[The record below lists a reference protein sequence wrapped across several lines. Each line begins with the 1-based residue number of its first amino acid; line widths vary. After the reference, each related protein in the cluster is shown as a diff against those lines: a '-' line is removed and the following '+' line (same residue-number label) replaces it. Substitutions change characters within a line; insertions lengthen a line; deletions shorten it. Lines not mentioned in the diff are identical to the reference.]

1 MGDSISIRP
10 SVVSLVRDHL
20 SDQLVRKL
28 DRYGVVIW
36 DDSADAYGDF
46 VSDLS
51 LPGVE
56 LQCFKGSWYA
66 LRRDIENVLT
76 AELEPPKL
84 LVHLPVDR
92 PDPDPLE
99 ELRAIGTSYRVALPT
114 LLKQSLTDQFT
125 VQRLANVGQQSRTLK
140 EAEAALEHADSD
152 TDARL
157 ISITGVSSS
166 ESIVA
171 HFLSGQHIEM
181 LNEPEL
187 GAVVRQTF
195 ADVLGGDYTDFTG
208 DELRISAFCQ
218 IVLVLIY
225 ETKGQ
230 LPQELSRGFEIPST
244 SQCRSC
250 RSVLEILRSDT
261 TMRDAYIELAGQAD
275 GQLHLAVLLTWDE
288 SLASLDLTAMIEQL
302 AITEA
307 LQLLERTKFV
317 EARVL
322 AVQRLTHSWWARYD
336 APGELNVATKLRAIA
351 TLSELTEAMTRSV
364 PQVSSLRELTE
375 WYKEWGWQVDSL
387 YRRCEFI
394 RVTAR
399 SDLRE
404 FDNLFDSTR
413 DEYIGWLD
421 SVLCRTSNVTSDV
434 ELDTPN
440 LQRSIHKRY
449 ISNDTEFVAYILVD
463 ALRYE
468 LGCDLSERL
477 SGSVAAQVAI
487 DAAVA
492 TPPTITPVGMASLLP
507 GSETSFEIELSDSD
521 ELLVKVGGQ
530 QIRVVRDRIGL
541 LEHAHGSVVD
551 LNLDDV
557 AHSSNSSL
565 KKRIAGASLVLV
577 RSSEID
583 SHGESDLLSANWVSF
598 NGTLDILCTAVA
610 KLIHAGIRK
619 VVITSDH
626 GFLAVHQLGPD
637 RRIDRPMTDS
647 GDQHRRA
654 WIGRGGTAN
663 ESTVKVALADF
674 GVGGDLDIITP
685 RGLGVFTS
693 GGGLQFFHGGLSPQE
708 LVVPVIAVSAD
719 EITLEPNYEISLAV
733 AGSEITTGVIAVTV
747 TMIADNLLTR
757 ESRVRLQLV
766 YDGQSA
772 AVILGGDGVDPTTG
786 VITASV
792 ERFQVVQMQVTA
804 NLTAG
809 STATLEVLDAGT
821 GVRLS
826 DLQVNVSANVIVE
839 DDLG

>member
-1 MGDSISIRP
+1 MGDGVSVRH
-10 SVVSLVRDHL
+10 SVVSLIRDHL
-20 SDQLVRKL
+20 SGQLVRKL
-28 DRYGVVIW
+28 DRHGVVIW
-36 DDSADAYGDF
+36 DDSADVYGDF

-56 LQCFKGSWYA
+56 LRCFKGSWYA
-66 LRRDIENVLT
+66 LRRDVEKFLT
-76 AELEPPKL
+76 DGSQPPKL
-84 LVHLPVDR
+84 LVHLPVDK

-99 ELRAIGTSYRVALPT
+99 ELRAIGTSYRIALST

-125 VQRLANVGQQSRTLK
+125 EQRLASVGQQSRTLQ
-140 EAEAALEHADSD
+140 EAETALEHADSD

-157 ISITGVSSS
+157 ISVTGVSSV
-166 ESIVA
+166 EGIVA

-181 LNEPEL
+181 LDEPEL

-195 ADVLGGDYTDFTG
+195 ADALGGDYTGLTG
-208 DELRISAFCQ
+208 DELKISAFRQ
-218 IVLVLIY
+218 IVLVLIH
-225 ETKGQ
+225 EAIGQ
-230 LPQELSRGFEIPST
+230 LPQELSGVFEVPSA

-250 RSVLEILRSDT
+250 RSVLETLRSDKT
-261 TMRDAYIELAGQAD
+261 FRDTYIGLADQAD
-275 GQLHLAVLLTWDE
+275 EQLHLAVLLTWDE

-307 LQLLERTKFV
+307 LRLLEQTKFI

-336 APGELNVATKLRAIA
+336 APGELNLATKLKAIA
-351 TLSELTEAMTRSV
+351 TLSELTQAMNQSV
-364 PQVSSLRELTE
+364 PQVSSLWELTE
-375 WYKEWGWQVDSL
+375 WYKEWGWRVDSL

-404 FDNLFDSTR
+404 FDNLFDAAR

-421 SVLCRTSNVTSDV
+421 SVLCQTSHV
-434 ELDTPN
+434 TPN
-440 LQRSIHKRY
+440 VEIDTRRLQRSVHKRY
-449 ISNDTEFVAYILVD
+449 VNKDSELGAYILVD

-477 SGSVAAQVAI
+477 GGSVAAQVAI

-492 TPPTITPVGMASLLP
+492 TPPTITQVGMASLLP
-507 GSETSFEIELSDSD
+507 GSETSFEIELNDSD
-521 ELLVKVGGQ
+521 ELIVKVGGRP
-530 QIRVVRDRIGL
+530 IRVVRDRIDL
-541 LEHAHGSVVD
+541 LEHAHGPVID
-551 LNLDDV
+551 LSLDDL

-610 KLIHAGIRK
+610 KLIHAGISK

-637 RRIDRPMTDS
+637 RRIDRPVTGS

-674 GVGGDLDIITP
+674 GISGDLDIITP

-708 LVVPVIAVSAD
+708 LVVPVITVSAD
-719 EITLEPNYEISLAV
+719 ETTVEPDYEISLAV
-733 AGSEITTGVIAVTV
+733 AGSAITTGVIAVTV
-747 TMIADNLLTR
+747 TMISDNLLTR

-766 YDGQSA
+766 YNGQSA

-786 VITASV
+786 VITASA
-792 ERFQVVQMQVTA
+792 ERFQVVQMKVTA

-826 DLQVNVSANVIVE
+826 DLQVDVSANVIVE
-839 DDLG
+839 DDLE